1 MRGPCRVVT
10 ESAKVAALRGEIGM
24 TKALA
29 ALFLML
35 PLTGC
40 LVGAAVGVAGAVVGT
55 TAGVIVGTTGAV
67 IDAAI
72 PDGND
77 EDDDDDH

>member
-1 MRGPCRVVT
+1 M
-10 ESAKVAALRGEIGM
+10 L
-24 TKALA
+24 KALA
-29 ALFLML
+29 ALILIL

-40 LVGAAVGVAGAVVGT
+40 LVGAAVGTAGAIVGT

-72 PDGND
+72 PDGD
-77 EDDDDDH
+77 DEEDDDDH

>member
-1 MRGPCRVVT
+1 M
-10 ESAKVAALRGEIGM
+10 L
-24 TKALA
+24 KALA
-29 ALFLML
+29 ALVLMF

-40 LVGAAVGVAGAVVGT
+40 LVGAAVGTAGAIVGT

-72 PDGND
+72 PDD
-77 EDDDDDH
+77 EDDDDH